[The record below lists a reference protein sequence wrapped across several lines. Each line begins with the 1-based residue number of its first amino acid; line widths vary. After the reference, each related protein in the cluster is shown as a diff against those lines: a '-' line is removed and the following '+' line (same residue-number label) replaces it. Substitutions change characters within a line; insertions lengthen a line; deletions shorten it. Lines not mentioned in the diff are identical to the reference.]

1 MINKSDLE
9 IKEIRTSFGDAEL
22 PHGFG
27 FSDIE
32 TFGTTWAVWL
42 GNYRLAM
49 IWKLKS
55 GEFIVSGIDDRKFKS
70 IDHVVKGLFRRFKKK
85 TVRWE

>member
-1 MINKSDLE
+1 MISREDLE
-9 IKEIRTSFGDAEL
+9 IKEIRASYSESHL
-22 PHGFG
+22 PHPFG

-32 TFGTTWAVWL
+32 TSGTDWAVWL
-42 GNYRLAM
+42 GNYKLAM

-55 GEFIVSGIDDRKFKS
+55 GEFIVSGIDDSKFKS
-70 IDHVVKGLFRRFKKK
+70 IDHVVKGLFRRFRKK